1 MQKKMIKKRII
12 LFSIIVA
19 VTAIIAITAGLHA
32 KYVRKVSLQGS
43 VEFSSELAEKVE
55 LNESEATIT
64 ENGRYELNQ
73 NKKVLEN
80 SYKVMP
86 GVNISKDPAITV
98 TGKTGIPSYLFVEV
112 TETNIPES
120 VTYSLCEHW
129 KKINNTG
136 NIYVYTGDDFD
147 SPIKILKDDILNV
160 SAQYNGESFNLDFT
174 AYLYQKLNNET
185 AEETY
190 SRVAN
195 KS

>member
-12 LFSIIVA
+12 LFGIIVA
-19 VTAIIAITAGLHA
+19 VTFVIAITAGLHA
-32 KYVRKVSLQGS
+32 KYIRKVSLQGS

-55 LNESEATIT
+55 LNESEAVPTKS
-64 ENGRYELNQ
+64 GRYKLNQ

-80 SYKVMP
+80 NYKVMP
-86 GVNISKDPAITV
+86 GVNIPKDPAITV

-112 TETNIPES
+112 TETDIPDT
-120 VTYSLCEHW
+120 VTYLLCECW
-129 KKINNTG
+129 EKINNTN

-147 SPIKILKDDILNV
+147 APIKILKDDILNV
-160 SAQYNGESFNLDFT
+160 SAQYNGESFNLNFT

-190 SRVAN
+190 SRVT
-195 KS
+195 SES

>member
-1 MQKKMIKKRII
+1 MQKRMIKKRII
-12 LFSIIVA
+12 LFGIILA
-19 VTAIIAITAGLHA
+19 VTLVIAVTAGLHA

-43 VEFSSELAEKVE
+43 VEFSSKLAEKVK
-55 LNESEATIT
+55 LNESEAVLT
-64 ENGRYELNQ
+64 ESGGYELDQ
-73 NKKVLEN
+73 NEKVLKN

-86 GVNISKDPAITV
+86 GVNIPKDPAITV

-129 KKINNTG
+129 RKISNTG
-136 NIYVYTGDDFD
+136 NIYVYTRDDFD
-147 SPIKILKDDILNV
+147 SSIKILKDDILNV
-160 SAQYNGESFNLDFT
+160 SAQYNGESFNLNFT

>member
-1 MQKKMIKKRII
+1 MQKRMIKKRII
-12 LFSIIVA
+12 LFGIILA
-19 VTAIIAITAGLHA
+19 VTLVIAVTAGLHA

-43 VEFSSELAEKVE
+43 VEFSSKLAEEVE
-55 LNESEATIT
+55 LNESEAVLT
-64 ENGRYELNQ
+64 ESDGYKLNQ
-73 NKKVLEN
+73 NNKVLKN

-86 GVNISKDPAITV
+86 GVNIPKDPAITV

-129 KKINNTG
+129 RKISNTG
-136 NIYVYTGDDFD
+136 NIYVYTRDDFD
-147 SPIKILKDDILNV
+147 SSIKILNDDILNV
-160 SAQYNGESFNLDFT
+160 SAKYNGESFNLNFT

-190 SRVAN
+190 SRVT
-195 KS
+195 SES